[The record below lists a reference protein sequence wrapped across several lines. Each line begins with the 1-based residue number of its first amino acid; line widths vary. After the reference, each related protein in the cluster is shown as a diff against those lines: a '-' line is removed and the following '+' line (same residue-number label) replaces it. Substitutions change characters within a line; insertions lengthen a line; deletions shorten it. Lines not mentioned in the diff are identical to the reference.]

1 MSMALYIKLDSTLC
15 CMDLCLQFLQITK
28 AIKSLLVN
36 KNLHR
41 LELPKCLYKHPL
53 WGEPCFQQG
62 FEPNG
67 LLISYNSVNKHI
79 GILKQIEQWCTKLT
93 AITKGNLD
101 HSKVRKK
108 QTNHEWQLCLHT
120 SIACWC
126 DRDPVHGADLKKA
139 LSQYFLLQNKT
150 AG

>member
-1 MSMALYIKLDSTLC
+1 MALYIKLDSTLC
-15 CMDLCLQFLQITK
+15 CMDLSLQLLQITK
-28 AIKSLLVN
+28 ARKSLLAN
-36 KNLHR
+36 KNLHY
-41 LELPKCLYKHPL
+41 LELPKYLYKHPL

-67 LLISYNSVNKHI
+67 LLVSYSSVNKHTR
-79 GILKQIEQWCTKLT
+79 ILKQIEQCCTKIT

-108 QTNHEWQLCLHT
+108 QPNHEWQLCLHA

-126 DRDPVHGADLKKA
+126 DRSSTWGCLEKT